1 MKIAEIK
8 TEEIEAC
15 LYAFKGPL
23 QSTNS
28 YSYWIPS
35 STADLFLLEEVEFE
49 SVVVVGFVVV
59 VAGFVVVVVVGF
71 VVVVVGFVVVVAG
84 FVVVVVVGFVV
95 VVVGFVVGL
104 LCLFLTKMQCL
115 TFGSNADISTLLS
128 LLKSL
133 KFGRVSIRSPPIV

>member
-59 VAGFVVVVVVGF
+59 V
-71 VVVVVGFVVVVAG
+71 
-84 FVVVVVVGFVV
+84 
-95 VVVGFVVGL
+95 VGFVVGL

>member
-1 MKIAEIK
+1 MEIE

-15 LYAFKGPL
+15 LYASKGPL

-49 SVVVVGFVVV
+49 S
-59 VAGFVVVVVVGF
+59 
-71 VVVVVGFVVVVAG
+71 VVVVGFVVVVAG

>member
-1 MKIAEIK
+1 M
-8 TEEIEAC
+8 
-15 LYAFKGPL
+15 

-49 SVVVVGFVVV
+49 S
-59 VAGFVVVVVVGF
+59 
-71 VVVVVGFVVVVAG
+71 VVVVGFVVVVAG